1 MCPRLVH
8 QPDYD
13 HPAWCESGAVPTPA
27 THPDAF
33 YIERVYPA
41 KPETGRTRTQPKLN
55 LSKTAMRKRLSRAG
69 LRGPELAR
77 VVAELKAGPGA
88 LSADHL
94 CGGSQ
99 ALGWPVEQLKAHFGK
114 KIARALL
121 RNVRQMF
128 LIMDEIGYYSAPGIA
143 ELFKEARKHNVQ
155 SELVTQGEVGADIV
169 ARCKELLP
177 VFV

>member
-13 HPAWCESGAVPTPA
+13 HPAWFETSAVPTPA

-41 KPETGRTRTQPKLN
+41 KPETGSTRKQPKLS
-55 LSKTAMRKRLSRAG
+55 LSKTAMRKRLYRAG
-69 LRGPELAR
+69 LRGAELAR
-77 VVAELKAGPGA
+77 VVAELKTGPWA
-88 LSADHL
+88 LDANHRYSGRH
-94 CGGSQ
+94 

-121 RNVRQMF
+121 RNVAQMF
-128 LIMDEIGYYSAPGIA
+128 VIQDEYAYYAAPGIA
-143 ELFKEARKHNVQ
+143 ELFKEARKYNVQ
-155 SELVTQGEVGADIV
+155 PELVTQGEVGSDIV
-169 ARCKELLP
+169 ARGKELLP
-177 VFV
+177 VLV